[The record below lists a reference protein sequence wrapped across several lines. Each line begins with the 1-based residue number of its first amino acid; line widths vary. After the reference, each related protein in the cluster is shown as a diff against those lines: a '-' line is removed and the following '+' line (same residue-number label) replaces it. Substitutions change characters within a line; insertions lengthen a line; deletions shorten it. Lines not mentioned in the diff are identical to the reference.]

1 MLESPP
7 TGTPLPPVGKQD
19 ADGYMRM
26 ARNLVEHAPAQWQAG
41 DWLQAAEKISGAVA
55 AALKSIGA
63 ERDWQHNSHALR
75 RDITSQLAAE
85 LEAQQGGRHT
95 PDSKRLRNIGLSFYD
110 PSEVGN
116 SRSIADRH
124 HENFYEN
131 YLDEEAIA
139 DGIEEAQWFVAAIA
153 RIRAAGPLP
162 FAVKTPSQAYRL
174 TRLTGYPV
182 AVGQEHQAGFANY
195 AGGEAGSQ
203 EEEASK

>member
-1 MLESPP
+1 MQEHPAP
-7 TGTPLPPVGKQD
+7 VTPLPPVGKQD

-41 DWLQAAEKISGAVA
+41 DWLQASEKISGAVA
-55 AALKSIGA
+55 AALKSIGE
-63 ERDWQHNSHALR
+63 ERGWQHNSHSLR
-75 RDITSQLAAE
+75 RDITSQLASE
-85 LEAQQGGRHT
+85 LEAQVGGRHT
-95 PDSKRLRNIGLSFYD
+95 PTSKRLRNIGLAFYD

-153 RIRAAGPLP
+153 QIRAAGPQP
-162 FAVKTPSQAYRL
+162 FTVKTPSQEYRL
-174 TRLTGYPV
+174 TRLTGY
-182 AVGQEHQAGFANY
+182 AVTIGQQHPAGFAHY
-195 AGGEAGSQ
+195 TGST
-203 EEEASK
+203 EP

>member
-1 MLESPP
+1 MLEPP
-7 TGTPLPPVGKQD
+7 PPGTPLPPVGKQD

-41 DWLQAAEKISGAVA
+41 DWLQASEKISGAVA

-63 ERDWQHNSHALR
+63 ERDWQHNSHSLR

-95 PDSKRLRNIGLSFYD
+95 PTSKRLRNIGLSFYD
-110 PSEVGN
+110 PGEVGN
-116 SRSIADRH
+116 ARSIADRH

-153 RIRAAGPLP
+153 RLRAAGPRP
-162 FAVKTPSQAYRL
+162 FAVKTPSQGYRL

-182 AVGQEHQAGFANY
+182 TVGQEHPAGFANY
-195 AGGEAGSQ
+195 TGDVDTADG
-203 EEEASK
+203 